1 MIYFFLIRTLLFEKK
16 NNVLYNVEGRGYF
29 MENFEIGRRY
39 EIHSYKHDGSI
50 HRAWDEAI
58 LLEINDE
65 YLIFGNE
72 RTKVI
77 ESDGRTW
84 RTKEPAILYF
94 FKNKWF
100 NIIVQYKKNGI
111 YYYCNMA
118 SPYIIEDNTI
128 KYIDYDLDLRV
139 FPDGSFKVLDRGEYK
154 YHKQLM
160 NYSEDIDLILKQELT
175 ELINMVRNKEMAF
188 KTNAVDKYYKEY
200 INMTHNKIN

>member
-1 MIYFFLIRTLLFEKK
+1 
-16 NNVLYNVEGRGYF
+16 
-29 MENFEIGRRY
+29 MENFEIGKRY
-39 EIHSYKHDGSI
+39 EIHSYKHDGCI

-58 LLEINDE
+58 LLEINDK

-72 RTKVI
+72 RTKVT

-94 FKNKWF
+94 FKDSWF

-160 NYSEDIDLILKQELT
+160 NYSDDIDLILKTELT
-175 ELINMVRNKEMAF
+175 KLINMVRNKELAF
-188 KTNAVDKYYKEY
+188 KENAADKYYDMY
-200 INMTHNKIN
+200 QKIAHSKTN

>member
-1 MIYFFLIRTLLFEKK
+1 
-16 NNVLYNVEGRGYF
+16 
-29 MENFEIGRRY
+29 MENFEIGKRY
-39 EIHSYKHDGSI
+39 VIHSYKHDGSI

-94 FKNKWF
+94 FKDKWF

-160 NYSEDIDLILKQELT
+160 NYSEDIDFILKQELT

-188 KTNAVDKYYKEY
+188 KPNAVDNYYKEY
-200 INMTHNKIN
+200 IDMTHNKIN

>member
-1 MIYFFLIRTLLFEKK
+1 
-16 NNVLYNVEGRGYF
+16 
-29 MENFEIGRRY
+29 MENFEIGKRY
-39 EIHSYKHDGSI
+39 VIHSYKHDGSI

-94 FKNKWF
+94 FKNNWF

-111 YYYCNMA
+111 FYYCNMA

-160 NYSEDIDLILKQELT
+160 NYSEDIDFILKQELT
-175 ELINMVRNKEMAF
+175 KLINMVRNKELAF
-188 KTNAVDKYYKEY
+188 KPKTVDKYYDAYMK
-200 INMTHNKIN
+200 ITHNIIN

>member
-1 MIYFFLIRTLLFEKK
+1 MK
-16 NNVLYNVEGRGYF
+16 
-29 MENFEIGRRY
+29 NFEIGKRY
-39 EIHSYKHDGSI
+39 EIHSYKHDGCI

-72 RTKVI
+72 RTKVT

-94 FKNKWF
+94 FKDSWF

-160 NYSEDIDLILKQELT
+160 NYSEDIDLILKNELT
-175 ELINMVRNKEMAF
+175 NLINMVRNKELAF
-188 KTNAVDKYYKEY
+188 KKNAADKYYYQYKS
-200 INMTHNKIN
+200 IAHSKN